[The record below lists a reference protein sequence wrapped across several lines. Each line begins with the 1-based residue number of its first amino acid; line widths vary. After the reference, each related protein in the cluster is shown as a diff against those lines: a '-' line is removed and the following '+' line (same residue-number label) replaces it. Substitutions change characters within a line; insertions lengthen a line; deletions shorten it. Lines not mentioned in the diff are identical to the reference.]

1 MYIYRYYNIYY
12 LVCAYTQAH
21 EMGEWDIKSFSDL
34 ILLYYCKRHR
44 SYTATISNVGTT
56 IRARVCGQHT
66 DTHIRIYIIRTHAYT
81 EMIKQWIST
90 CVYIFFFFVFVVI
103 IPIEFSIL
111 YYIMMVNLTTCR
123 RRRVLFPVTY
133 RKIN

>member
-1 MYIYRYYNIYY
+1 M
-12 LVCAYTQAH
+12 
-21 EMGEWDIKSFSDL
+21 
-34 ILLYYCKRHR
+34 
-44 SYTATISNVGTT
+44 GTT
-56 IRARVCGQHT
+56 IRARVSAQHT
-66 DTHIRIYIIRTHAYT
+66 HTRIYIIRTHAYT

-90 CVYIFFFFVFVVI
+90 CVYIFFSVFVVI

-123 RRRVLFPVTY
+123 RRRRRVLFPVTY